1 MIYEEANSEAK
12 KLFEE
17 WVGKREL
24 IIKNAKE
31 IGVWLKCGLDS
42 NQYLFK
48 ELDEE
53 VRNKLETLRNNICD

>member
-1 MIYEEANSEAK
+1 MTYEEANLEAK

-17 WVGKREL
+17 WFENRKL

-31 IGVWLKCGLDS
+31 NGVWLNRGLDS

-48 ELDEE
+48 ELDNE
-53 VRNKLETLRNNICD
+53 VRNKLETLRNSINN